1 MNAKFNLGVIVAAVV
16 LLVLYTCSFIV
27 KQTEYAVVIAL
38 GEIKTVIATP
48 GLHFKLP
55 APLNTVTRYEKRIV
69 TIDTPDVERVQTSEK
84 KNLNIDSFV
93 KWRIV
98 DPKAYYVSFAGN
110 EKEAEARIMTL
121 VRDAMNQA
129 VNKRTIND
137 VTSRQRDKIMEEIRG
152 SVQARLLTVGVEVV
166 DVRLKRIDF
175 VPEISE
181 SVFNRM
187 IAERKRVANEQ
198 RSKGA
203 AEGETVRADADR
215 QRETILADAYKSAQI
230 IKGEGD
236 GKANA
241 IYNASFGQN
250 AEFAAFYRSLDAYRA
265 SFKGKDVMVL
275 DSNSDFFK
283 YMKTPGAGKK

>member
-1 MNAKFNLGVIVAAVV
+1 MNAKFNLGVIAAAIA

-283 YMKTPGAGKK
+283 YMKSPGAGKK